1 MTEMMIMA
9 GKEKKEIAE
18 FIFGKSELKILCV
31 AAELHSS
38 FRLAVF
44 SEI

>member
-1 MTEMMIMA
+1 MTEIIIMA
-9 GKEKKEIAE
+9 GEKKKEITE
-18 FIFGKSELKILCV
+18 FIFGKSELKILCM

-38 FRLAVF
+38 FRLAI